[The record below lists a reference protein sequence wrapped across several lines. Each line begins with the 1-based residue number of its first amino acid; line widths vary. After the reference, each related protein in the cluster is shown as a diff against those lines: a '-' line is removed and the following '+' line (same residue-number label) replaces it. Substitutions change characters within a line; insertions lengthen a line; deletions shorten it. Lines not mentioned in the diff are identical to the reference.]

1 MAKNKELN
9 FTLPSVDDLFE
20 PVQGKDVL
28 DIKKII
34 PIKIKDI
41 TDFPEH
47 PFKVIDDDKM
57 QEMVKS
63 IKENGVM
70 LPVIVRPKKDGGYEM
85 ISGHRRKKACQLAKL
100 EEIPCIIKDLTD
112 EEATILMVDTNI
124 QQREEILPSEKAFAY
139 KMKLDAL
146 KHQGKRTD
154 LNKEKTTSDQLG
166 RKLEITGKIGKE
178 NGDSQTQVKRY
189 IRLTALIPE
198 LLELVDNKSMALS
211 PAVELSYL
219 TDEEQYIVLD
229 CIESNVSFP
238 SHAQTIHLKRLSQEG
253 SLTAEKIEDIMGEEK
268 PNQVPK
274 YKLNQDRFINVLP
287 KNVTTEKEVEDFLYN
302 CVVEHNKR
310 IKMKQLSR

>member
-85 ISGHRRKKACQLAKL
+85 ISGHRRKKACQLANL

-139 KMKLDAL
+139 KMKLDAMN
-146 KHQGKRTD
+146 KQGKRTD
-154 LNKEKTTSDQLG
+154 LTFSQLG
-166 RKLEITGKIGKE
+166 KKLNSYEELAKNSGESRNQIH
-178 NGDSQTQVKRY
+178 RY

-274 YKLNQDRFINVLP
+274 YKLNQDRFISVLP

-302 CVVEHNKR
+302 CAVEHNKR

>member
-34 PIKIKDI
+34 PVKIKDI

-85 ISGHRRKKACQLAKL
+85 ISGHRRKKACQLANL

-139 KMKLDAL
+139 KMKLDAMN
-146 KHQGKRTD
+146 KQGKRTD
-154 LNKEKTTSDQLG
+154 LTFSQVGK
-166 RKLEITGKIGKE
+166 KLNSYEELAE
-178 NGDSQTQVKRY
+178 NSGESRNQIHRY

-253 SLTAEKIEDIMGEEK
+253 NLTAEKIEDIMGEEK

-274 YKLNQDRFINVLP
+274 YKLNQDRFISVLP

-302 CVVEHNKR
+302 CAVEHNKR

>member
-85 ISGHRRKKACQLAKL
+85 ISGHRRKKACQLANL

-139 KMKLDAL
+139 KMKLDAMN
-146 KHQGKRTD
+146 KQGKRTD
-154 LNKEKTTSDQLG
+154 LTFSQLG
-166 RKLEITGKIGKE
+166 K
-178 NGDSQTQVKRY
+178 
-189 IRLTALIPE
+189 
-198 LLELVDNKSMALS
+198 
-211 PAVELSYL
+211 
-219 TDEEQYIVLD
+219 
-229 CIESNVSFP
+229 
-238 SHAQTIHLKRLSQEG
+238 
-253 SLTAEKIEDIMGEEK
+253 
-268 PNQVPK
+268 
-274 YKLNQDRFINVLP
+274 KLNSYEELKIVEKVEIKFI
-287 KNVTTEKEVEDFLYN
+287 D
-302 CVVEHNKR
+302 
-310 IKMKQLSR
+310 I